1 MNVAHTRSPGTRPTE
16 SQNRAGN
23 TAEAIPAVSVQ
34 NLKKSFKRRDGEEV
48 LAVDSVSLDV
58 APGEFVVLL
67 GPSGCG
73 KSTLLRCIAG
83 LEQPR
88 SGKIEL
94 HGRTSYSSEQRIDD
108 PPEKRS
114 LGMMFQ
120 SYALWP
126 HMTVFD
132 NVAYPLRARKVPKQE
147 VTPRV
152 ERVLEMIGIPE
163 LRRQYPGQMSGGQ
176 QQRVALARALVSNEG
191 LILFDEPL
199 SNVDAKV
206 REQLRLELVLMQ
218 REIGFA
224 AIYVTHD
231 QVEAMELADRIAVM
245 QKGKVAQ
252 CGTPREIYERPANQ
266 YVGRFVGSANELPG
280 QVKELL
286 SGDLVRVDT
295 QVGAVVATR
304 GDNDVAVGAE
314 VALLARPEK
323 CRFVSP
329 NDSTPNVFQGVV
341 AQTMFLGTHVEHLV
355 RLAGSDITLLVRQPE
370 GHVDAPALDDRV
382 LVAVQPEHLRA
393 LSR

>member
-1 MNVAHTRSPGTRPTE
+1 MNLANTRSRGANLADDPRGD
-16 SQNRAGN
+16 GN
-23 TAEAIPAVSVQ
+23 ADSLTPAVSVRD
-34 NLKKSFKRRDGEEV
+34 LRKSYKRRDGEEV
-48 LAVDSVSLDV
+48 LAVDSVTLDV

-83 LEQPR
+83 LEQPH
-88 SGKIEL
+88 SGTINL
-94 HGRTSYSSEQRIDD
+94 HGHTSYSSQRRLDD
-108 PPEKRS
+108 PPEKRN

-132 NVAYPLRARKVPKQE
+132 NVAYPLRARKAAKNDVSA
-147 VTPRV
+147 RV

-163 LRRQYPGQMSGGQ
+163 LGRQYPGQMSGGQ

-218 REIGFA
+218 RDIGFA

-231 QVEAMELADRIAVM
+231 QIEAMELADRIAVM
-245 QKGKVAQ
+245 QNGKVAQ
-252 CGTPREIYERPANQ
+252 CGTPREIYETPSNQ
-266 YVGRFVGSANELPG
+266 YVGRFVGSTNELNG
-280 QVKELL
+280 RVTELT
-286 SGDLVRVDT
+286 GDDLVRVDT
-295 QVGAVVATR
+295 QAGSVLATR
-304 GDNDVAVGAE
+304 GSQDVTTGAE
-314 VALLARPEK
+314 VSVMARPEK
-323 CRFVSP
+323 CRFETSP
-329 NDSTPNVFQGVV
+329 SASVNAWEGTI

-355 RLAGSDITLLVRQPE
+355 KLADSDVTFLVRQSE
-370 GHVDAPALDDRV
+370 DNIDAPRVGDRTFV
-382 LVAVQPEHLRA
+382 SAAPEHLRA
-393 LSR
+393 LSS